1 MTVFSSLMR
10 TTDFL
15 SLTCIAIGY
24 MATNEPLRF
33 GRKVFR
39 IVVAL
44 LATTFIYDLLWL
56 FLLRNSQAEDAENG
70 GQGGFIRG
78 FCTMMAY
85 LSFFFRIVVIAVFWK
100 VSLNYSKI
108 IRQPAIDDE
117 EIGSPQYQQAKEN
130 DAVMRN
136 FEQYQ
141 Q

>member
-1 MTVFSSLMR
+1 
-10 TTDFL
+10 
-15 SLTCIAIGY
+15 